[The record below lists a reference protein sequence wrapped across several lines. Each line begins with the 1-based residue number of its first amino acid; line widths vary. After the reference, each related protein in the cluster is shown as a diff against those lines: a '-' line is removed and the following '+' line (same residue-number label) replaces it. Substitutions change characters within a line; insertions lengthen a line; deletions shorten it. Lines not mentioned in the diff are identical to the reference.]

1 MSDKQGNA
9 SDPLEMLRQMWS
21 AAGVPLPGMVAPTLD
36 IDELDKRIKD
46 LKTVENWLAM
56 NLNMLQAT
64 IQGLEVQRSTLAAL
78 KAMGEQAAG
87 SAPAGTPPNP
97 FAQAMWPWNFKPPES
112 PPAGDSGKD
121 QTSAANKKGD

>member
-9 SDPLEMLRQMWS
+9 TDPLEMLRQMWS

-36 IDELDKRIKD
+36 IDDLDKRIKD

-64 IQGLEVQRSTLAAL
+64 IQGLEVQRSTLTAL
-78 KAMGEQAAG
+78 KAMSEQTAAG
-87 SAPAGTPPNP
+87 APAGTPPNP
-97 FAQAMWPWNFKPPES
+97 FAQAMWPWNLTPAEPPS
-112 PPAGDSGKD
+112 AADTDKDGTPPAG
-121 QTSAANKKGD
+121 KKRK